1 MVTRSDK
8 PLLFTPINLRGV
20 TAANRIVISPMC
32 QYSAVDGLPTDWHRQ
47 HISCLAAGGAGV
59 VIMEASAVQDRG
71 RITHGDLGIW
81 SDAHGEA
88 LVPFAKI
95 IRDGGGVPAI
105 QLAHAGR
112 KASMQRP
119 WHGNGPL
126 DDTDADRGELPWEIF
141 APSAIPTGD
150 EFMVPQTMTLEQ
162 IDEVVD
168 DFGAAAARA
177 HNAGFDLLEIHG
189 GHGYLIH
196 SFYSPLSNLRDD
208 EYGGSVEN
216 RARLLMEVIAAVRKA
231 VGRDFP
237 VWCLSLIHI

>member
-1 MVTRSDK
+1 
-8 PLLFTPINLRGV
+8 
-20 TAANRIVISPMC
+20 
-32 QYSAVDGLPTDWHRQ
+32 
-47 HISCLAAGGAGV
+47 
-59 VIMEASAVQDRG
+59 MEASAVQDRG

-95 IRDGGGVPAI
+95 IRDGGSVPAI

-126 DDTDADRGELPWEIF
+126 DDTDADRGELPWEIV

-162 IDEVVD
+162 IDGVVD

-177 HNAGFDLLEIHG
+177 HNAGYRICATMNTVAHG
-189 GHGYLIH
+189 K
-196 SFYSPLSNLRDD
+196 
-208 EYGGSVEN
+208 
-216 RARLLMEVIAAVRKA
+216 IACVSRC
-231 VGRDFP
+231 G
-237 VWCLSLIHI
+237 